1 MAKSKIYY
9 TPSDITNTRTLHDN
23 AATVQFLTSELT
35 ESAKVAALVATESWQ
50 RLVECVAHTRG
61 LDSKETKAFID
72 KWSPDNVDIS
82 LSEELSNGKRFRDEV
97 ELTPTGRIK
106 KKRVVDPNMPK
117 KPMTVFL
124 AFSTKKRAEIRAAR
138 LARGEP
144 PLQNS
149 EMANEVAELWGK
161 LSDAEKEPYQVEYQ
175 KKLIDYQTRKNKYIE
190 SKAANVAAAALAE
203 EVEEVEEAEEEA
215 EEAEEAAEEEED
227 EDDDDDDDDDE
238 DDEDDEEE
246 EDEEEEEEI
255 PEPPKKTKKVV
266 KEKKKRSKE

>member
-1 MAKSKIYY
+1 MAKTKIYY
-9 TPSDITNTRTLHDN
+9 TPSDITNTKTLHDN

-61 LDSKETKAFID
+61 LDNKETKAFVD

-106 KKRVVDPNMPK
+106 KKRIVDPNMPK

-138 LARGEP
+138 LGRGEP

-149 EMANEVAELWGK
+149 EMANEVAELWGQ
-161 LSDAEKEPYQVEYQ
+161 LSDAEKEPYQIEYQ
-175 KKLIDYQTRKNKYIE
+175 KKLIDYQSRKNKYIE

-203 EVEEVEEAEEEA
+203 EVEEAEEEAEEEA
-215 EEAEEAAEEEED
+215 VEETIEED
-227 EDDDDDDDDDE
+227 ED
-238 DDEDDEEE
+238 E
-246 EDEEEEEEI
+246 EDEE
-255 PEPPKKTKKVV
+255 PEPVKSPKKSKKS
-266 KEKKKRSKE
+266 KDKKNRRSSKSSKE

>member
-1 MAKSKIYY
+1 MAKTKIYY
-9 TPSDITNTRTLHDN
+9 TPSDITNTKTLHDN
-23 AATVQFLTSELT
+23 AATVQFLSSELT

-61 LDSKETKAFID
+61 LDNKETRAFVD
-72 KWSPDNVDIS
+72 KWSPDNVDIT

-138 LARGEP
+138 VGRGEP

-149 EMANEVAELWGK
+149 EMANEVAELWGQ
-161 LSDAEKEPYQVEYQ
+161 LSDAEKEPYQIEYQ
-175 KKLIDYQTRKNKYIE
+175 KKLIDYQSRKNKYLE

-215 EEAEEAAEEEED
+215 EEEAVED
-227 EDDDDDDDDDE
+227 IIED
-238 DDEDDEEE
+238 E
-246 EDEEEEEEI
+246 EDEEDEE
-255 PEPPKKTKKVV
+255 PEPEPEPVKSPKKSKKS
-266 KEKKKRSKE
+266 KDKKNRRSSKSSKE

>member
-9 TPSDITNTRTLHDN
+9 TPSDITNTKTLHDN

-61 LDSKETKAFID
+61 LDNKETKAFVE
-72 KWSPDNVDIS
+72 KWSPDNVDIT

-161 LSDAEKEPYQVEYQ
+161 LSDAEKEPYQIEYQ
-175 KKLIDYQTRKNKYIE
+175 KKLIDYQSRKNKYIE

-203 EVEEVEEAEEEA
+203 EVEEAEEEAEEEA
-215 EEAEEAAEEEED
+215 VEEAVEEEE
-227 EDDDDDDDDDE
+227 
-238 DDEDDEEE
+238 EEE
-246 EDEEEEEEI
+246 EDEEEEEEEEE
-255 PEPPKKTKKVV
+255 PEPIKSPKKNKKS
-266 KEKKKRSKE
+266 KDKKNRRSSKSSKE

>member
-1 MAKSKIYY
+1 MAKTKIYY
-9 TPSDITNTRTLHDN
+9 TPSDITNTKTLHDN

-61 LDSKETKAFID
+61 LDNKETKLFVE

-124 AFSTKKRAEIRAAR
+124 AFSTKKRAEIRAER
-138 LARGEP
+138 LARGEL
-144 PLQNS
+144 PLQNAD
-149 EMANEVAELWGK
+149 MANEVAELWSK

-175 KKLIDYQTRKNKYIE
+175 KKLIDYQSRKNKYIE

-203 EVEEVEEAEEEA
+203 EVEEAEEEA
-215 EEAEEAAEEEED
+215 DEEAV
-227 EDDDDDDDDDE
+227 
-238 DDEDDEEE
+238 
-246 EDEEEEEEI
+246 EEEEEEEEDDEDEEE
-255 PEPPKKTKKVV
+255 PEPVKSPKKSKKS
-266 KEKKKRSKE
+266 KDKKRRSSKSSKE